1 MCSSDNDL
9 LCKQVGRQN
18 MKNIKHQI
26 FISSTY
32 VDLIDERQKVVES
45 VLESK
50 NIPAGM
56 ELFTGENVE
65 QWEIIK
71 NWIDESDVFI
81 LLLGGRYGTLSSDE
95 DISYIEKEYNY
106 AQTKEKPTYVF
117 ILSDKYLYSKK
128 SKYTDL
134 NIFEEDNKD
143 RYESFK
149 SQITSKYARMNIE
162 NIGDLKNY
170 VYRTITDNKEN
181 WSGGW
186 IKNNNSN
193 GNTINTKKNRDIEL
207 YRKQKEDLIKVK
219 NIIKYNYEH
228 THCISVNSMIELN
241 YFCEHYGEQD
251 PLKKYID
258 KSVQN
263 NVDDMLQNISEYISL
278 VENHKIFTLDEQHF
292 KFRPY
297 GNEYGERNKWVK
309 ISEEEKEEIEKG
321 FEDLSK
327 NICSLYASITEELEH
342 YLP

>member
-1 MCSSDNDL
+1 MN
-9 LCKQVGRQN
+9 
-18 MKNIKHQI
+18 NIKHQI

-45 VLESK
+45 VLECS

-56 ELFTGENVE
+56 ELFTGENIE

-71 NWIDESDVFI
+71 DWIDESDVFI
-81 LLLGGRYGTLSSDE
+81 LLLGGRYGTLTFDK

-106 AQTKEKPTYVF
+106 AQEQKIPTYVF
-117 ILSDKYLYSKK
+117 ILSETYLHAKRAANPHV
-128 SKYTDL
+128 D
-134 NIFEEDNKD
+134 IFEENNKD
-143 RYESFK
+143 KYDVFK
-149 SQITSKYARMNIE
+149 DKLLQGYTQININSIDELKYLVN
-162 NIGDLKNY
+162 
-170 VYRTITDNKEN
+170 RTLINGKKN

-186 IKNNNSN
+186 IKNDNSN
-193 GNTINTKKNRDIEL
+193 GDIINKKKNRDIEL
-207 YRKQKEDLIKVK
+207 YKNQKGDLVKVK
-219 NIIKYNYEH
+219 NIITYNYEH
-228 THCISVNSMIELN
+228 TNYISVNSMIELN

-327 NICSLYASITEELEH
+327 NICSLYASITEELEP